1 MVRLVFT
8 VMPGNVI
15 FEFAS
20 NYIRAGVPPS
30 ALYISPGQ
38 HSVSSLKDLP
48 AAAVYTCG
56 FECLRDVDVEFASN
70 WKRLAFRSPGTNTK
84 PCAMGFLQ
92 MAPWISTAMKAL
104 LQVAQDLRDTIKSGQ
119 K

>member
-56 FECLRDVDVEFASN
+56 LEEAGIQVTWHQYETLCHGLSADGPLDLYCHESAASSCTGF
-70 WKRLAFRSPGTNTK
+70 KRYNQEWSEIDT
-84 PCAMGFLQ
+84 
-92 MAPWISTAMKAL
+92 
-104 LQVAQDLRDTIKSGQ
+104 QDIA
-119 K
+119 